1 MVSGRRIPH
10 TSHRNEGFFLLD
22 FRPPA
27 KIPPMLRKKRTA
39 YAVQAE
45 QIIGHDTRAEFI
57 QKTGGI
63 MNGLQRNYPRADSP
77 KRVKVNSPLERGI
90 RWLVSFGLV
99 LMLVVV
105 VPAPV
110 PAQPKIQKRSRIT
123 RALRELQRDLRAI
136 IERPSFATTRWGILV
151 ESLDGRQV
159 IFSHNPTQLF
169 TPASNMKLYTTAA
182 ALVHLGPDFR
192 FRTSVYATAKPDE
205 RGHLEGD
212 LILYGRGDPNL
223 STRTVAHGV
232 LTPLSRLAD
241 QLYDAGVRDVFGD
254 IVGDESY
261 FVGPRLGVAWEWDD
275 LQWYYGTEVSALTLD
290 DNAVE
295 IIIQPGSQI
304 GEPARLY
311 TRPERSYV
319 TILNHVVTVESGAAQ
334 RIIVDRPLGGNTVEV
349 WGTIPLTSLG
359 YRASLAI
366 SDPARYAAHQFRQE
380 LLRRGI
386 RVHGQ
391 ATSAD
396 WRYRREH
403 PLPVSSLV
411 ELAFVESIP
420 LREEIRVLNKISQN
434 LHAELLL
441 RTLGAVVKKEGSD
454 TRGLEV
460 VSEFLQSLGAR
471 MQGIRFRD
479 GSGLSRQNLISP
491 TTTVDLLR
499 GIRAHPQGDI
509 FLASLPVAGEDGT
522 LERRMRET
530 PAAGRVR
537 AKTGTLAYTY
547 TLSGYLTTISGR
559 ELVFSIM
566 VNDHTGEAADAVRAI
581 DEICAR
587 LSAFTD
593 R

>member
-1 MVSGRRIPH
+1 MNVLWRSHRPAAVIPGLEMYITLARVIRRI
-10 TSHRNEGFFLLD
+10 
-22 FRPPA
+22 
-27 KIPPMLRKKRTA
+27 
-39 YAVQAE
+39 
-45 QIIGHDTRAEFI
+45 
-57 QKTGGI
+57 
-63 MNGLQRNYPRADSP
+63 
-77 KRVKVNSPLERGI
+77 
-90 RWLVSFGLV
+90 VSFGLL
-99 LMLVVV
+99 LMLIAS
-105 VPAPV
+105 VPALV
-110 PAQPKIQKRSRIT
+110 PAQRSAQKTPRIT
-123 RALRELQRDLRAI
+123 PALRELQRDLRAI

-151 ESLDGRQV
+151 ESLDGQQV
-159 IFSHNPTQLF
+159 IFSHNARQLF

-182 ALVHLGPDFR
+182 ALAHLGPDFR

-223 STRTVAHGV
+223 STRTVSHGV
-232 LTPLSRLAD
+232 LTPLSQLAD

-261 FVGPRLGVAWEWDD
+261 FVGPRLGIAWEWDD
-275 LQWYYGTEVSALTLD
+275 LPWYYGTEVSALTLD

-295 IIIQPGSQI
+295 IIIQPGLQI

-311 TRPERSYV
+311 TRPETTYV
-319 TILNHVVTVESGAAQ
+319 IILNRVVTAESGTGQ

-396 WRYRREH
+396 WKYRREH
-403 PLPVSSLV
+403 PLSVSSLV

-420 LREEIRVLNKISQN
+420 LREEIRILNKISQN

-491 TTTVDLLR
+491 ATTVDLLR
-499 GIRAHPQGDI
+499 GIRAHPQGD
-509 FLASLPVAGEDGT
+509 LYTASLPVAGEDGT

-547 TLSGYLTTISGR
+547 TLSGYLTTVSGR

-566 VNDHTGEAADAVRAI
+566 VNDHTGEAADAIRAI

-587 LSAFTD
+587 LSAFAG